1 MQGKGRLAGG
11 NQCEPSFSVLYNQN
25 LKVGRV
31 QTPTLAMIVDRNQK
45 IKEFTKEKYYMAHIK
60 FDEMDAVTEHFQ
72 KKEDADRV
80 AADCMERMCEV
91 EKDDVKEKRSVLR
104 SSMI

>member
-1 MQGKGRLAGG
+1 MTVSISQLFAGAKADWLVG
-11 NQCEPSFSVLYNQN
+11 NQCEPSFFSVLYNQN

-60 FDEMDAVTEHFQ
+60 F
-72 KKEDADRV
+72 
-80 AADCMERMCEV
+80 
-91 EKDDVKEKRSVLR
+91 
-104 SSMI
+104 